1 MTTETPGTDTL
12 VLKHLPLVGYHVN
25 ALLGRVPAYVSRAE
39 LASAGALALV
49 QAARAY
55 DATTGVPF
63 ERYAALRI
71 RGALLDEL
79 RGMDW
84 LTRGARRRARQ
95 LAEVSDELTGHLG
108 RTPSKSELAVAL
120 GVPEDSVDAARGD
133 AEVRLLSIEG
143 FEAGAAEIVV
153 VDPGPGP
160 ENTVLATERLRYVSA
175 GVSSL
180 PERLRYVVEELFFHD
195 RPVVELAEELGVTQS
210 RISQLRS
217 EALSLL
223 RDGMNASLEPG
234 LVRQG
239 ERPDGVAERRR
250 RAYFA
255 QVAAQAAHSSTA
267 AYVPS
272 QRTGA
277 HDAVAHAGNT
287 LLGHA
292 AVG

>member
-1 MTTETPGTDTL
+1 MTTETQGTDTL
-12 VLKHLPLVGYHVN
+12 VLEHLPLVGYHVN
-25 ALLGRVPAYVSRAE
+25 ALLGRVPAHVSRAE

-84 LTRGARRRARQ
+84 LSRGARRRARQ
-95 LAEVSDELTGHLG
+95 LSEVQDELTGHLG
-108 RTPSKSELAVAL
+108 RIPSKGELAEAL
-120 GVPEDSVDAARGD
+120 GVPEGSVDAARTD

-160 ENTVLATERLRYVSA
+160 EASLLAAERLKYLSA

-180 PERLRYVVEELFFHD
+180 PERLRYVIEELFFHD

-223 RDGMNASLEPG
+223 RDGMNASLDPG
-234 LVRQG
+234 LVQPA

-255 QVAAQAAHSSTA
+255 QVAAQAAYSSTA
-267 AYVPS
+267 ACVPT
-272 QRTGA
+272 QRAGA
-277 HDAVAHAGNT
+277 QDEGAHAGGGSRS
-287 LLGHA
+287 LA
-292 AVG
+292 AAG